1 MILNIALREVAS
13 AQRIAQI
20 SENDRK
26 TEEKERK
33 KDIKTAQNSQ
43 SSQNSQDSGKN
54 SSGGEFWCGE
64 SQISITSADFFSSD
78 TQIYQMMSGVQV
90 SSESEVE
97 ERSQNQT
104 IQQEEQQIQQN
115 LALGELHR

>member
-1 MILNIALREVAS
+1 MPSRDLILNIALREVAS

-43 SSQNSQDSGKN
+43 SSQNSQDSAKILP
-54 SSGGEFWCGE
+54 GEFWCWRV
-64 SQISITSADFFSSD
+64 ANFNNKRRFFLIRH
-78 TQIYQMMSGVQV
+78 T
-90 SSESEVE
+90 
-97 ERSQNQT
+97 
-104 IQQEEQQIQQN
+104 N
-115 LALGELHR
+115 LPNDVWGTGIIGK